1 MKITVRAFADYREI
15 IGKEME
21 LIEPEGRTIGQLFAE
36 LGDRYPK
43 LRQEMFT
50 PAGELKEF
58 INIFINGRN
67 IAFLKDMATPLS
79 DSDIIAL
86 FPPVAGG

>member
-1 MKITVRAFADYREI
+1 MKITIRAFADYREI

-21 LIEPEGRTIGQLFAE
+21 LVLPEEKTIGELLAE
-36 LGDRYPK
+36 LGDRYPN
-43 LRQEMFT
+43 LRREMFT
-50 PAGELKEF
+50 PTGELKEF

-67 IAFLKDMATPLS
+67 IAFLKDMVTPLA
-79 DSDIIAL
+79 DGDIIAL